1 MAWCRTEGDKPLPGP
16 LMTLFTDANMNPKS
30 SNAHAGISCNET
42 MSDQHDV
49 VSGWSTY
56 IYNYNLS
63 LLFNNDFCNAIDY
76 KSACWSDTNIEK
88 L

>member
-1 MAWCRTEGDKPLPGP
+1 MENNGTEKIGLVTPTPGP

-49 VSGWSTY
+49 VSG
-56 IYNYNLS
+56 
-63 LLFNNDFCNAIDY
+63 
-76 KSACWSDTNIEK
+76 
-88 L
+88 